1 MTGVNWA
8 GVVAA
13 VGSGLIG
20 GVFLVFSVSIM
31 PAFARLEK
39 THGIAVMQAIN
50 LTIVRSPFVVVFI
63 GTVAACVLQVV
74 LEPADVAGW
83 IGAALYVLGTFGVTI
98 VGNVPL
104 NNRLDRTDL
113 ADPEDFWAVYARRW
127 TTLNHVRT
135 VAGIG
140 AAVALTLA
148 AGS

>member
-1 MTGVNWA
+1 MNWA

-50 LTIVRSPFVVVFI
+50 VTILRSPFMIVFI
-63 GTVAACVLQVV
+63 GTVPACVLQVV

-83 IGAALYVLGTFGVTI
+83 IGAALYIVGSFGVTA

-113 ADPEDFWAVYARRW
+113 TDPENFWAVYAQRW
-127 TTLNHVRT
+127 TLLNHIRT
-135 VAGIG
+135 VASIG
-140 AAVALTLA
+140 AAAALTLA
-148 AGS
+148 AA

>member
-1 MTGVNWA
+1 MNWA

-31 PAFARLEK
+31 PAFARLER
-39 THGIAVMQAIN
+39 THGIAVMQSIN
-50 LTIVRSPFVVVFI
+50 ITILRSPFIVVFI
-63 GTVAACVLQVV
+63 GTVLVCVLQVI

-83 IGAALYVLGTFGVTI
+83 AGAALYILGSFVPTI

-113 ADPEDFWAVYARRW
+113 TDPEDFWAVYASRW
-127 TTLNHVRT
+127 TVLNHVRT
-135 VAGIG
+135 VASTG

-148 AGS
+148 AA